1 MISGS
6 VRKSDVAARY
16 GGDEFAII
24 LPGASRGDA
33 LHIAE
38 RIQSLLGIK
47 KWRLNGNGAPDT
59 VTVSI
64 GIASLASTDS
74 PKKLF
79 ERADASLYKAKASGK
94 NRVAV
99 R

>member
-1 MISGS
+1 M
-6 VRKSDVAARY
+6 
-16 GGDEFAII
+16 
-24 LPGASRGDA
+24 
-33 LHIAE
+33 HIAE
-38 RIQSLLGIK
+38 RMRSLLGIK
-47 KWRLNGNGAPDT
+47 KWRLNENGGPDA

-74 PKKLF
+74 AKELF